1 LSYIKGVKMAE
12 QATFFNAAQTAA
24 PTVAPEAAQ
33 FVGAPQVNEAT
44 AAPTAAPVQQ
54 APAAPAPEQEAA
66 SDEAVELTVNDL
78 GAIKQIID
86 VASARGAFRPAE
98 MVSIGTIYTRLEKF
112 LTAVA
117 SQQKTENPNA

>member
-1 LSYIKGVKMAE
+1 MAE
-12 QATFFNAAQTAA
+12 QATFFNAAQNAA
-24 PTVAPEAAQ
+24 PTIAPETQ
-33 FVGAPQVNEAT
+33 FVGAPQEAT
-44 AAPTAAPVQQ
+44 VAPTAAPAQP
-54 APAAPAPEQEAA
+54 APAAPAPGQEAA
-66 SDEAVELTVNDL
+66 SDESVELTVNDL